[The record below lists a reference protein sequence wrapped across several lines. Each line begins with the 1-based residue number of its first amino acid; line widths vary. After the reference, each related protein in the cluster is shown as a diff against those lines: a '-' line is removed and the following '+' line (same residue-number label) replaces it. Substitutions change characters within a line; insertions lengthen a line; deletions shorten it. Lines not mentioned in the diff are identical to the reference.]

1 MDNHLVLGVTG
12 GIASGKTTVSAI
24 LEELGA
30 PLIDFDVLAR
40 QVVEPGKPALKL
52 IVDYFGK
59 EVLQADG
66 ALDRK
71 KLAGIVFND
80 PEKRSKLESFTHTA
94 IFEQYLNQVS
104 AIAADNPGAV
114 IQVAVPLL
122 FELNLQSMFDKVLV
136 VYVSPGRQVARLAER
151 DGISTDDAANIL
163 KSQLPIDKK
172 VGPADY
178 VIDNGGTLEKTR
190 RQVEELWEKLLK
202 L

>member
-1 MDNHLVLGVTG
+1 MKNHLVLGVTG

-59 EVLQADG
+59 VILQADG

-71 KLAGIVFND
+71 KLAGIVFSD
-80 PEKRSKLESFTHTA
+80 SEKRQKLESFTHTA
-94 IFEQYLNQVS
+94 IFKEYLNQVS
-104 AIAADNPGAV
+104 VIAAGKPDAV

-122 FELNLQSMFDKVLV
+122 FELNLQSSFDKVLV
-136 VYVSPGRQVARLAER
+136 VYVSPGRQVERLVAR
-151 DGISTDDAANIL
+151 DGVSRDAAARIL
-163 KSQLPIDKK
+163 KSQLPIDEK
-172 VGPADY
+172 VAPADY
-178 VIDNGGTLEKTR
+178 VINNEGSMEKTR
-190 RQVEELWEKLLK
+190 RQVEALWEKLQNV
-202 L
+202 